1 VLILIFLCNIVLQ
14 VLPWFG
20 FGETAFA
27 FVFSDLVLVDAAG
40 VQYKCDLKLGV
51 DGAIPEL
58 ACHVSGGWRDFCV
71 THALVEGGMVKFSVA
86 HHTAS
91 NVVFVSIYPQ
101 IRVEDYLNVNAIGY

>member
-1 VLILIFLCNIVLQ
+1 LQ

-27 FVFSDLVLVDAAG
+27 FVFSDLVLVG

-71 THALVEGGMVKFSVA
+71 AHTLVEGDMVKFSVA

-101 IRVEDYLNVNAIGY
+101 IRVEDYLNVNPIGN